1 MIFSHSKGFVVADMN
16 LKIIREVMGNEVKNL
31 MMTGTNK
38 GVLLGV
44 ESPQGQMS
52 LWNLT
57 GELDRIEEVSL

>member
-1 MIFSHSKGFVVADMN
+1 
-16 LKIIREVMGNEVKNL
+16 MGNEVKNL

-44 ESPQGQMS
+44 ESPQAQMS